1 MFKFLVS
8 GMPLINPLYMCVCEI
23 CFRSGYLILNLSL
36 LRDQHLYNTDPL
48 YLPEEKAF
56 VTETQVIRET
66 LW

>member
-1 MFKFLVS
+1 MFT
-8 GMPLINPLYMCVCEI
+8 
-23 CFRSGYLILNLSL
+23 LSISP

>member
-1 MFKFLVS
+1 MNVLCSAASYFYVAF
-8 GMPLINPLYMCVCEI
+8 VC
-23 CFRSGYLILNLSL
+23 
-36 LRDQHLYNTDPL
+36 RDQHLYNTDPL

>member
-1 MFKFLVS
+1 MFVLKSRF
-8 GMPLINPLYMCVCEI
+8 I
-23 CFRSGYLILNLSL
+23 SGYLIPRLSL

>member
-1 MFKFLVS
+1 MFTLSVS
-8 GMPLINPLYMCVCEI
+8 L
-23 CFRSGYLILNLSL
+23 F
-36 LRDQHLYNTDPL
+36 RDQHLYNTDPL

>member
-1 MFKFLVS
+1 MIKMFTFS
-8 GMPLINPLYMCVCEI
+8 I
-23 CFRSGYLILNLSL
+23 SL

>member
-1 MFKFLVS
+1 MFL
-8 GMPLINPLYMCVCEI
+8 C
-23 CFRSGYLILNLSL
+23 
-36 LRDQHLYNTDPL
+36 RDQHLYNTEPL

>member
-1 MFKFLVS
+1 MEFFGIFYRTIFHVYISDMKGFRMGIYHVS
-8 GMPLINPLYMCVCEI
+8 
-23 CFRSGYLILNLSL
+23 FH
-36 LRDQHLYNTDPL
+36 RDQHLYNTDPL

>member
-1 MFKFLVS
+1 MLENIITV
-8 GMPLINPLYMCVCEI
+8 GMAYMLGVV
-23 CFRSGYLILNLSL
+23 LKVLPHLSP

>member
-1 MFKFLVS
+1 MRERENLLMHAAS
-8 GMPLINPLYMCVCEI
+8 GTLIFSLWDNKN
-23 CFRSGYLILNLSL
+23 ILFCSISP
-36 LRDQHLYNTDPL
+36 LRDQHLYNSDPL